1 MKKMLMV
8 ATVPSM
14 IGQFNMNNI
23 SILLDLGY
31 EVHVACNWNDRS
43 VWTQEKVD
51 NLKNKLNDLKVKF
64 YQIDFSRSIFDLK
77 NHFES
82 YKQILELTNKNKY
95 NFIHC
100 HTPIASVIT
109 RLVCKKSRIKCIYTA
124 HGFHFYKGAPLIN
137 WMIFYPIEKYLSKY
151 TDILITINKEDYNRA
166 KNSFKMK
173 AIEYIPGVGVDI
185 QKFQLDDFD
194 RDSYRKQLGL
204 NKNDFMILSV
214 GELNTNK
221 NHQVILKA
229 IAKLNNP
236 NIKYMIAGKG
246 NLKSYLIMLSKKLR
260 IENQVTLLGF
270 RKDIAALLQSSDLF
284 AFPSKREG
292 LGLAAI
298 EAMASGLPLI
308 TSNIQGIKDYLIEGI
323 TGYSCNSNDVN
334 AFASNIKLLYENQ
347 KKRKN
352 ISESNKKFV
361 KKFDKKITE
370 KIMKDIYFNA
380 LLNCGGSRKK

>member
-23 SILLDLGY
+23 SILLNLGY

-100 HTPIASVIT
+100 HTPTASVIT

-166 KNSFKMK
+166 KNNFKMK

-214 GELNTNK
+214 GELNKNK
-221 NHQVILKA
+221 NHEIIVRA
-229 IAKLNNP
+229 VAKLKNT
-236 NIKYMIAGKG
+236 NIHYFIAGEG
-246 NLKSYLIMLSKKLR
+246 NLKYYLKKLAV
-260 IENQVTLLGF
+260 ELNVDKQVHLLGY
-270 RKDIAALLQSSDLF
+270 RSDIVELNNCADIF
-284 AFPSKREG
+284 AFPSIREG
-292 LGLAAI
+292 IGLAAI
-298 EAMASGLPLI
+298 EAMAAGKPII
-308 TSNIQGIKDYLIEGI
+308 TSNTRGINDYSKNGVTGFKYQYNDINGFANGINILLTDPSLIKQM
-323 TGYSCNSNDVN
+323 SSNC
-334 AFASNIKLLYENQ
+334 YE
-347 KKRKN
+347 
-352 ISESNKKFV
+352 SSLS
-361 KKFDKKITE
+361 FDKRRSYEILKSVYE
-370 KIMKDIYFNA
+370 K
-380 LLNCGGSRKK
+380 L

>member
-23 SILLDLGY
+23 SILLNLEY

-51 NLKNKLNDLKVKF
+51 NLKNKLNDLEVKF

-166 KNSFKMK
+166 KNNFKMK

-214 GELNTNK
+214 GELNKNK
-221 NHQVILKA
+221 NHEIIVRA
-229 IAKLNNP
+229 VAKLKNT
-236 NIKYMIAGKG
+236 NIHYFIAGEG
-246 NLKSYLIMLSKKLR
+246 NLKYYLKKLAV
-260 IENQVTLLGF
+260 ELNVDKQVHLLGY
-270 RKDIAALLQSSDLF
+270 RSDIVELNNCADIF
-284 AFPSKREG
+284 AFPSIREG

-298 EAMASGLPLI
+298 EAMAAGKPII
-308 TSNIQGIKDYLIEGI
+308 TSNTRGINDYSKNGVTGFKYQYNDINGFANGINILLTDPSLIKQM
-323 TGYSCNSNDVN
+323 SSNC
-334 AFASNIKLLYENQ
+334 YE
-347 KKRKN
+347 
-352 ISESNKKFV
+352 SSLS
-361 KKFDKKITE
+361 FDKRRSYEILKSVYE
-370 KIMKDIYFNA
+370 K
-380 LLNCGGSRKK
+380 L

>member
-23 SILLDLGY
+23 SILLNLGY

-100 HTPIASVIT
+100 HTPTASVIT

-166 KNSFKMK
+166 KNNFKMK

-214 GELNTNK
+214 GELNKNK
-221 NHQVILKA
+221 NHEIIVRA
-229 IAKLNNP
+229 VAKLKNT
-236 NIKYMIAGKG
+236 NIHYFIAGEG
-246 NLKSYLIMLSKKLR
+246 NLKYYLKKLAV
-260 IENQVTLLGF
+260 ELNVDKQVHLLGY
-270 RKDIAALLQSSDLF
+270 RSDIVELNNCADIF
-284 AFPSKREG
+284 AFPSIREG

-298 EAMASGLPLI
+298 EAMAAGKPII
-308 TSNIQGIKDYLIEGI
+308 TSNTRGINDYSKNGVTGFKYQYNDINGFANGINILLTDPSLIKQM
-323 TGYSCNSNDVN
+323 SSNC
-334 AFASNIKLLYENQ
+334 YE
-347 KKRKN
+347 
-352 ISESNKKFV
+352 SSLS
-361 KKFDKKITE
+361 FDKRRSYEILKSVYE
-370 KIMKDIYFNA
+370 K
-380 LLNCGGSRKK
+380 L

>member
-23 SILLDLGY
+23 SILLNLGY

-100 HTPIASVIT
+100 HTPTASVIT

-124 HGFHFYKGAPLIN
+124 HGFHFYKGAPSIN

-166 KNSFKMK
+166 KNNFKMK

-214 GELNTNK
+214 GELNKNK
-221 NHQVILKA
+221 NHEIIVRA
-229 IAKLNNP
+229 VAKLKNT
-236 NIKYMIAGKG
+236 NIHYFIAGEG
-246 NLKSYLIMLSKKLR
+246 NLKYYLKKLAV
-260 IENQVTLLGF
+260 ELNVDKQVHLLGY
-270 RKDIAALLQSSDLF
+270 RSDIVELNNCADIF
-284 AFPSKREG
+284 AFPSIREG

-298 EAMASGLPLI
+298 EAMAAGKPII
-308 TSNIQGIKDYLIEGI
+308 TSNTRGINDYSKNGVTGFKYQYNDINGFANGINILLTDPSLIKQM
-323 TGYSCNSNDVN
+323 SSNC
-334 AFASNIKLLYENQ
+334 YE
-347 KKRKN
+347 
-352 ISESNKKFV
+352 SSLS
-361 KKFDKKITE
+361 FDKRRSYEILKSVYE
-370 KIMKDIYFNA
+370 K
-380 LLNCGGSRKK
+380 L